1 MLAFASSPRLLYA
14 GAFVAGILIGM
25 IIALKWTI

>member
-1 MLAFASSPRLLYA
+1 MLALASSSRMFYVGTFIA
-14 GAFVAGILIGM
+14 GVLIGM